1 VINRQES
8 PVLELVLSLCL
19 LVVTGLILRGGWSAP
34 RGLKLASL
42 DRTGLLLGVLA
53 IAAAWFF
60 WGLIFGIALVV
71 AVVIHEFGHVA
82 AFRVCG
88 HADARFRLIPLMGGV
103 AISNSIPASADKSL
117 FISLMG
123 PAICLAPMALCY
135 ALAQLLYVS
144 ATTELWFLVAN
155 FLHVLALVLGA
166 LNFFNLLPLWP
177 LDGGKI
183 TQRLVHHFAPGFT
196 RQTSIAM
203 AVLAAALCLAT
214 RSYFLLFFVMMSW
227 QGLVQSETLLGIQR
241 RMPNRTAWI
250 ALAAYVTTTAAFF
263 LGGQALLAGFF

>member
-1 VINRQES
+1 
-8 PVLELVLSLCL
+8 VLEVILSLCL
-19 LVVTGLILRGGWSAP
+19 LSVTGLILRGGWTSP
-34 RGLKLASL
+34 RGLKVASL
-42 DRTGLLLGVLA
+42 DRTGILLGVLA
-53 IAAAWFF
+53 VAAAWYF

-88 HADARFRLIPLMGGV
+88 HADARFRLIPLLGGV
-103 AISNSIPASADKSL
+103 AISNTVPASIDRAI

-123 PAICLAPMALCY
+123 PAICLAPMALAF
-135 ALAQLLYVS
+135 ALAQLLYVN
-144 ATTELWFLVAN
+144 ATTEFWFVVAN
-155 FLHVLALVLGA
+155 FLHILALVLGS

-177 LDGGKI
+177 LDGGRI

-196 RQTSIAM
+196 HHASIAM

-227 QGLVQSETLLGIQR
+227 QGLVQSEALLGLQR

-250 ALAAYVTTTAAFF
+250 ALGAYLATTAAFY
-263 LGGQALLAGFF
+263 LGGEALLAGFF